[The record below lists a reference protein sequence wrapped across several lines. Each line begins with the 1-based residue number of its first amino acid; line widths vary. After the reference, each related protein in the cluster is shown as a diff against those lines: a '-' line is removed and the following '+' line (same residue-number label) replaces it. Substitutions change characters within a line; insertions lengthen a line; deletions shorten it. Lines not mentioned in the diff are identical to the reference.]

1 MRNQKV
7 NLLYKKI
14 TPLVFWKISVFIVQ
28 SSLLC
33 WRNGVCHIEESKN
46 YKAFAGPFIF
56 LHRHEPFTS
65 FLFFFSFFFLLYFF
79 LVANTV
85 KMSCSNV
92 CMAYF
97 HWTRST
103 RANSCSEEK
112 DMLLCLL
119 KGQGLRPIAA
129 VRQHV
134 EITKFR
140 SPMLTQDTGIPSM
153 GRRRLWGFKVLLS
166 CYKYSSS
173 KAWWR
178 AIRSEWL
185 EILQNGIACCEQHRQ
200 HVKITPSV
208 LVFRPTHC
216 LSQR

>member
-46 YKAFAGPFIF
+46 YKAFAGPFF
-56 LHRHEPFTS
+56 SSQVWTFY
-65 FLFFFSFFFLLYFF
+65 FLFFCFLLYFF

-85 KMSCSNV
+85 KMSCSNI

-97 HWTRST
+97 RWTRST
-103 RANSCSEEK
+103 RVNSCSEEK
-112 DMLLCLL
+112 DMLLRLL

-134 EITKFR
+134 EITKFC
-140 SPMLTQDTGIPSM
+140 SPMLTQDTGIPST

-200 HVKITPSV
+200 HVKITPSI

-216 LSQR
+216 LSQG

>member
-1 MRNQKV
+1 
-7 NLLYKKI
+7 
-14 TPLVFWKISVFIVQ
+14 
-28 SSLLC
+28 
-33 WRNGVCHIEESKN
+33 
-46 YKAFAGPFIF
+46 
-56 LHRHEPFTS
+56 
-65 FLFFFSFFFLLYFF
+65 
-79 LVANTV
+79 
-85 KMSCSNV
+85 
-92 CMAYF
+92 MAYF
-97 HWTRST
+97 CWTRST
-103 RANSCSEEK
+103 RVNSCSEEK
-112 DMLLCLL
+112 DMLLRLL

-134 EITKFR
+134 EITKFC

-153 GRRRLWGFKVLLS
+153 GRRRLWGFKVLLG

-200 HVKITPSV
+200 HVKITPSI

-216 LSQR
+216 LLQEQGNSVRREQLRAVKTSSPSHFFLISLTLDHKLSIIPIIANLFANRKDWRS